1 MKIALIQMNTQD
13 DTDSNIRIAE
23 KYVRDAAAGKASFI
37 CLPENAF
44 FMSAP
49 NSPLPVFP
57 EMNAHAG
64 LIRMQELARE
74 LKLWISIGSIAVA
87 SGEGK
92 KGFNRSVLI
101 NDKGEVAATYD
112 KIHLFD
118 VTLPTGEIHLE
129 SAKFEHGDK
138 AVTCK
143 TSFAMLGL
151 SICYDVRFPHL
162 YRALAKQGAEILL
175 VPAAFTQTTGAMH
188 WHTLLRARAIE
199 TGCFVLAAAQT
210 GTHAGGRKT
219 YGHSLVIDPWGTIIA
234 EKSDDTG
241 VLFAD
246 LDLDKVEKTRNAIPA
261 LQHDQNFK

>member
-1 MKIALIQMNTQD
+1 MLRIALIQMNTQD
-13 DTDSNIRIAE
+13 DVDSNIRLAE
-23 KYVRDAAAGKASFI
+23 KFVRVAAAGNASFI

-57 EMNAHAG
+57 ETEEHAG
-64 LIRMQELARE
+64 VIRMRALAQE

-87 SGEGK
+87 SGKGK

-101 NDKGEVAATYD
+101 DDKGEIVATYD

-118 VTLPTGEIHLE
+118 VTLPTGETHLE

-138 AVTCK
+138 AITMRAP
-143 TSFAMLGL
+143 FATIGF

-162 YRALAKQGAEILL
+162 YRALAKQGAQILL
-175 VPAAFTQTTGAMH
+175 IPAAFTQTTGEAH
-188 WHTLLRARAIE
+188 WHTMLRARAIE
-199 TGCFVLAAAQT
+199 TGCFVLAAAQN
-210 GTHAGGRKT
+210 GIHPGGRKT
-219 YGHSLVIDPWGTIIA
+219 FGHSLVIDPWGTVIA

-261 LQHDQNFK
+261 LQHDRNF